1 MLTPWYCSREDV
13 LAALASLNS
22 KSTAQVDKAIAAAT
36 NSIEEQTHRKFF
48 PMQDTRYFDFP
59 NDSSAE
65 PGRLWLDDNDLLAVS
80 QLENAGTVIA
90 NYILYP
96 GTKPYDRIEL
106 DKTYSTSFTSDTTP
120 QNSIAI
126 TGTFGYTDD
135 KSIAGELLSGVNASA
150 TTLQISDPT
159 LVGVGNLIEV
169 GTERM
174 VVMAKNLVTS
184 SQTIQANL
192 TAKNNDASVAVTT
205 GSYFNVGEKI
215 LVGSEKM
222 LIIDIAGNTLIVD
235 RAVDGSVLAAHTSGA
250 TVYAYRTI
258 TVERGSVGSTA
269 ASHSSGDDIYRYTP
283 PAMVVE
289 LCIGEAVNNILQNQ
303 GGYSR
308 SVGSDDNQRP
318 AGGRSL
324 SDIRNRV
331 VRAYGRLR
339 MEAV

>member
-22 KSTAQVDKAIAAAT
+22 KSTNQVDKAIAAAT
-36 NSIEEQTHRKFF
+36 NSIEELTHRKFF

-59 NDSSAE
+59 NDSDAI
-65 PGRLWLDDNDLLAVS
+65 PGRLWLDDNDLLAVEE
-80 QLENAGTVIA
+80 LENAGTVIL
-90 NYILYP
+90 NYVLYP
-96 GTKPYDRIEL
+96 AYRPYDRLEL
-106 DKTYSTSFTSDTTP
+106 NRAYSDSFTSGATY

-135 KSIAGELLSGVNASA
+135 KSIAGELLSGVNASV
-150 TTLQISDPT
+150 TTIQISDPT
-159 LVGVGNLIEV
+159 NVGVGNMIEI

-174 VVMAKNLVTS
+174 IITAKNLVSS

-222 LIIDIAGNTLIVD
+222 LVLDIAGNTLIVD
-235 RAVDGSVLAAHTSGA
+235 RAVDGSVLSAHTSGD

-269 ASHSSGDDIYRYTP
+269 ASHSSGDDIYKHIP
-283 PAMVVE
+283 PAMIVE
-289 LCIGEAVNNILQNQ
+289 LCIGEAINNILQNQ

-324 SDIRNRV
+324 TDLRNRV
-331 VRAYGRLR
+331 VRAYGRFR
-339 MEAV
+339 VGAV